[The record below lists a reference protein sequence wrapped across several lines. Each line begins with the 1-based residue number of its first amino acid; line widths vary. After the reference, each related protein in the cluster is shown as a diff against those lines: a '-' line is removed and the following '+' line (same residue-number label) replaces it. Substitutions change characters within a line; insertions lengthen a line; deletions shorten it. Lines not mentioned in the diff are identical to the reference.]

1 MEPLKEMFNH
11 TYYKN
16 LTSAVSIV
24 HSPFNTSSF
33 LKNAI
38 KDLSTRSLNERMR
51 HTAHTLQQYLPNDY
65 QKSISIL
72 KDTVTLLPTGYTALV
87 FPEFVSLFG
96 QSHYK
101 VSIDALK
108 FFTQFG
114 SSEFAI
120 RTFLKSDLNK
130 TLKIMYKWSED
141 DNVHVRRLAS
151 EGSRPRLPW
160 SFKLEEIIQNP
171 QLTAPILENLKADDE
186 LYVRKSVANHLNDQ
200 TKDTPDY
207 VIKLI
212 KSWDRTHPHTAW
224 IVKRGCRS
232 LLKQGHKQS
241 MAIFNLSSE
250 VNVMVK
256 DFAMNKRTIKLNEKL
271 QFNFSVVSKQNT
283 SQRLMI
289 DYRIHYYK
297 KSGTQLPK
305 VFKLKEV
312 TLKPKEEVSIIKTQ
326 RFQDFTT
333 RQLHSGTHRLEIL
346 INGKVVKSVT
356 FEFVR
361 SNA

>member
-11 TYYKN
+11 AYYQK
-16 LTSAVSIV
+16 LASAVKEV
-24 HSPFNTSSF
+24 HSSFNANSF
-33 LKNAI
+33 QKDSI

-51 HTAHTLQQYLPNDY
+51 HTAHTLQHHLPDDY
-65 QKSISIL
+65 RKSISIL
-72 KDTVTLLPTGYTALV
+72 KDTVTLMPSGYTALV

-96 QSHYK
+96 KANYQL
-101 VSIDALK
+101 SIDALK
-108 FFTQFG
+108 YFTRFG

-120 RTFLKSDLNK
+120 RTFLKLDLTK
-130 TLKIMYKWSED
+130 TLMNMYKWSED

-160 SFKLEEIIQNP
+160 SFKLDEIIQNP
-171 QLTAPILENLKADDE
+171 KLTRPIIENLNSDNE

-200 TKDTPDY
+200 TKDSADY
-207 VIKLI
+207 VTRLV

-241 MAIFNLSSE
+241 MAIFNLSPR
-250 VNVMVK
+250 VDAMVK
-256 DFAMNKRTIKLNEKL
+256 NFTLNSRTIKLNEKL
-271 QFNFSVVSKQNT
+271 EFQFSLVSTKNR

-289 DYRIHYYK
+289 DYRIHYTK
-297 KSGTQLPK
+297 KTGVQLPK
-305 VFKLKEV
+305 VFKLKEI
-312 TLKPKEEVSIIKTQ
+312 TLNPKQEISIKKMQ

-333 RQLHSGTHRLEIL
+333 RELHSGTHLLEIV
-346 INGKVVKSVT
+346 INGLIVKSIK
-356 FEFVR
+356 FEFIR
-361 SNA
+361 N

>member
-1 MEPLKEMFNH
+1 MEPLKEMFNEA
-11 TYYKN
+11 YYKN
-16 LTSAVSIV
+16 LARVFSQV
-24 HSPFNTSSF
+24 HSPFNTKSF
-33 LKNAI
+33 VKSTTA
-38 KDLSTRSLNERMR
+38 DLHTRSLNERMR
-51 HTAHTLQQYLPNDY
+51 HTALTLHDHLPDNY
-65 QKSISIL
+65 QKSLSIL
-72 KDTVTLLPTGYTALV
+72 KETINFLPNSYTTLV

-96 QSHYK
+96 KDHFK
-101 VSIDALK
+101 ESIDALRY
-108 FFTQFG
+108 FTMFG

-120 RTFLKSDLNK
+120 RTFLKLDLNK

-171 QLTAPILENLKADDE
+171 QLTAPILENLKADNE

-200 TKDTPDY
+200 TKDAPDY
-207 VIKLI
+207 VVKLI
-212 KSWDRTHPHTAW
+212 KSWDRSHPHTAW

-241 MAIFNLSSE
+241 MAIFNLSSD
-250 VNVMVK
+250 VNIMVK
-256 DFAMNKRTIKLNEKL
+256 DFAMNKRIIKLNEKL
-271 QFNFSVVSKQNT
+271 QFNFSVVSKKNT

-312 TLKPKEEVSIIKTQ
+312 TLKPKEEASIVKTQ

-346 INGKVVKSVT
+346 INGKVVKSAS

-361 SNA
+361 I